1 MPKLAFVE
9 KRIFEIEGFQVEFL
23 DKDDKNVR
31 SDKLLPKQYEAEKMS
46 KNSFTVSEYKEKL
59 TKQFPG
65 YKFNILRSD
74 GKKASGQ
81 TNLSTVRD
89 TYLADE

>member
-9 KRIFEIEGFQVEFL
+9 KRIFDVEGFQVEFR
-23 DKDDKNVR
+23 DKDGRNVR
-31 SDKLLPKQYEAEKMS
+31 SDKQIPKQYEAEKMS

-65 YKFNILRSD
+65 YQFSILRSD

-81 TNLSTVRD
+81 TTLSTVRD